1 MIEEKKRVL
10 ALAFIALAVA
20 VYAYAGT
27 FPLGEGGDPG
37 PRVFPRAIAT
47 VIGVLATLQF
57 FISIKSQASQVKAKS
72 PTQPKTLGLWS
83 TKLTRCYMFLL
94 LITVFALAFEWLG
107 AYSATALF
115 LLISFFVLNKST
127 KNKLLYSVTWALG
140 FTAAI
145 YLVFEEVFSI
155 PLPAGLFI

>member
-1 MIEEKKRVL
+1 MIREKRQVL

-20 VYAYAGT
+20 VYMYAGT

-37 PRVFPRAIAT
+37 PRVFPRAIAI
-47 VIGVLATLQF
+47 VMGGLAILQF
-57 FISIKSQASQVKAKS
+57 LISIKSQPSQTKAKS
-72 PTQPKTLGLWS
+72 PTKSKALGLWS
-83 TKLTRCYMFLL
+83 PKLTRCYVFLL
-94 LITVFALAFEWLG
+94 LIMVLALAFEWLG

-115 LLISFFVLNKST
+115 LLISFFFLNKST
-127 KNKLLYSVTWALG
+127 KNKLLYSVVWALG